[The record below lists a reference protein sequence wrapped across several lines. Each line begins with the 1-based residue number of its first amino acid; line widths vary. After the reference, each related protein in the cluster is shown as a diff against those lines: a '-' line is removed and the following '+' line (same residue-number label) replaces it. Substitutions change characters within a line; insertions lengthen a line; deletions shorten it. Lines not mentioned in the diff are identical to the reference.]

1 MPNQRVPK
9 EKPTQMQRQRQMQM
23 QRPKTFMQELD
34 NANLLIDEL
43 INILYQYYIYIDKTI
58 KINNIKYNVLDT
70 ISIKIGSEFKNDNII
85 ICLLYGHKL
94 IVGVDSP
101 YVFMEKDYDRD
112 FNSTVVLPEKIKF
125 E

>member
-1 MPNQRVPK
+1 M
-9 EKPTQMQRQRQMQM
+9 T
-23 QRPKTFMQELD
+23 TFLQELSEC
-34 NANLLIDEL
+34 LIDD
-43 INILYQYYIYIDKTI
+43 ILYMLYGYYLDIGTTI

-112 FNSTVVLPEKIKF
+112 FNSTVILPEKIKF